1 MAWAFE
7 FKAGL
12 GWAAVVTLLTI
23 IGMWAAL
30 QMKSVVPFLLPVVTW
45 IGFVVWVE
53 RSVKK

>member
-12 GWAAVVTLLTI
+12 GWAAVVTLLMI
-23 IGMWAAL
+23 VALWASVL
-30 QMKSVVPFLLPVVTW
+30 MKNVLPLILPILTW